1 MGLLSGLIFA
11 LHHEMTALFPITNP
25 VIVFALVAVLILL
38 APIVMGRWR
47 LPGMVGLLAAGAL
60 LGPNA
65 LGVLAR
71 DQSFVLFGT
80 VGLLYIMFTAALEID
95 MAVLKRYR
103 LHSLVFGLLTFAI
116 PMGLGVPV
124 ARYLLGFEWPAAIL
138 LASMFASHTLL
149 TYPIASRLGI
159 ARNQAVTTAVGG
171 TIITDSLALL
181 VLAAIAG
188 MTRGEVDEQFGQRL
202 ALGLSLYVA
211 LILFGVPALARWFF
225 RHVARD
231 GVAEFVFV
239 LATVFT
245 CAAVSHL
252 AGSEPIVGAF
262 LAGLALNRLIP
273 HNSTLMNRIQFTG
286 DALFIPFFLLSVG
299 MLLDFGVFLAGF
311 KAWAVAI
318 SMVATVFVGKW
329 LAAESTRPLLRYS
342 RDQAR
347 VVFGLSVPQAAATLA
362 ATMVGF
368 EIGLFDDAVVNGAI
382 VMILVSCFV
391 APILVDRYGRNMAQ
405 LEALQPSEMTESM
418 QRILVGCSS
427 ATSARPLLDLAMLIR
442 DPVPGQPIY
451 PVTVVDDGEGASE
464 AVAAS
469 EKLLADVVGQLS
481 SANVPAH
488 PLTRID
494 LNAASGILRARR
506 ELRATLT
513 IVGWRQ
519 RSAGTEFFFGSLVE
533 QLLQDRQYSLLAA
546 RLATPLNTCRRIV
559 VAMPPHAELEEGFF
573 AGMANVTRLARQLGV
588 GLLVLCERE
597 HETALRAR
605 LQALRPQCE
614 FRVQTVDAWS
624 GVLRALNELAMP
636 DQLLLFVGVRPGGY
650 AWRTSLGTLPERVA
664 RRFPALNLLVLYLPA
679 ADGESSD
686 VVMSAEDPR

>member
-1 MGLLSGLIFA
+1 M
-11 LHHEMTALFPITNP
+11 
-25 VIVFALVAVLILL
+25 LILL
-38 APIVMGRWR
+38 APIIMGHWR

-103 LHSLVFGLLTFAI
+103 LHSLVFGLLTFSI
-116 PMGLGVPV
+116 PMALGIPVGL
-124 ARYLLGFEWPAAIL
+124 LLGFEWPAAVL

-171 TIITDSLALL
+171 TIVTDSLALL
-181 VLAAIAG
+181 VLAVIAG
-188 MTRGEVDEQFGQRL
+188 MTRGDIDDQFWQRL
-202 ALGLSLYVA
+202 AISLSLYVA
-211 LILFGVPALARWFF
+211 AILFGIPMLARWFF

-245 CAAVSHL
+245 CAALSHL

-299 MLLDFGVFLAGF
+299 MLLDFSVFFSGL
-311 KAWAVAI
+311 KAWAVSI
-318 SMVATVFVGKW
+318 GMLVTVFAAKW

-362 ATMVGF
+362 ATIVGF

-382 VMILVSCFV
+382 VMILVTCFI
-391 APILVDRYGRNMAQ
+391 APIIVDRHGRN
-405 LEALQPSEMTESM
+405 LVETETPLTPDTPESQ
-418 QRILVGCSS
+418 QRILVACSTL
-427 ATSARPLLDLAMLIR
+427 ASARPLVDLAVLLR
-442 DPVPGQPIY
+442 DPAQGQPIY
-451 PVTVVDDGEGASE
+451 PVTVVDESEGAST
-464 AVAAS
+464 AVVQG
-469 EKLLADVVGQLS
+469 ERLLADVAGYLS
-481 SANVPAH
+481 AANVPVH
-488 PLTRID
+488 PVTRVD

-506 ELRATLT
+506 DLRVTLG
-513 IVGWRQ
+513 IVGWRKQ
-519 RSAGTEFFFGSLVE
+519 NIGAEFFFGSLVE
-533 QLLQDRQYSLLAA
+533 QLLQDRSYCLLAA
-546 RLATPLNTCRRIV
+546 RLPGPLNTCKRIV
-559 VAMPPHAELEEGFF
+559 IAIPPHADQEEGFL
-573 AGMANVTRLARQLGV
+573 AGMGNIARLARQIGV
-588 GLLVLCERE
+588 DLLVLCERE
-597 HETALRAR
+597 HEESLHRR
-605 LQALRPQCE
+605 LQAMRPQCE
-614 FRVQTVDAWS
+614 FRVKSLDSW
-624 GVLRALNELAMP
+624 GNVLRSLNELVTP
-636 DQLLLFVGVRPGGY
+636 EQLLVFVGVRPGGY
-650 AWRTSLGTLPERVA
+650 AWRTSLGTLPERVT
-664 RRFPALNLLVLYLPA
+664 RRFPQVNVLVLYLPTA
-679 ADGESSD
+679 EAQELD
-686 VVMSAEDPR
+686 VVMSSDDA

>member
-1 MGLLSGLIFA
+1 MSS
-11 LHHEMTALFPITNP
+11 LFPITNP
-25 VIVFALVAVLILL
+25 VIVFALVAMLILL
-38 APIVMGRWR
+38 APIIMGHWR

-103 LHSLVFGLLTFAI
+103 LHSLVFGLLTFSI
-116 PMGLGVPV
+116 PMALGIPVGL
-124 ARYLLGFEWPAAIL
+124 LLGFDWPATVL

-171 TIITDSLALL
+171 TIVTDSLALL
-181 VLAAIAG
+181 VLAVIAG
-188 MTRGEVDEQFGQRL
+188 MTRGEIDEQFGPRL
-202 ALGLSLYVA
+202 AISLSLYVA
-211 LILFGVPALARWFF
+211 AILFGIPLLARWFF
-225 RHVARD
+225 RHIARD

-245 CAAVSHL
+245 CAALSHL

-299 MLLDFGVFLAGF
+299 MLLDFSVFVSGV

-318 SMVATVFVGKW
+318 GMLATVFAGKW

-362 ATMVGF
+362 ATIVGF

-382 VMILVSCFV
+382 VMILVTCFV
-391 APILVDRYGRNMAQ
+391 APIIVDRYGRNLVETASP
-405 LEALQPSEMTESM
+405 LQPDTPESQ
-418 QRILVGCSS
+418 QRILVACSTLVS
-427 ATSARPLLDLAMLIR
+427 SRPLLDLAVLLR
-442 DPVPGQPIY
+442 DPPQGQPIY
-451 PVTVVDDGEGASE
+451 AVTVVDESEDAST
-464 AVAAS
+464 AVAQG
-469 EKLLADVVGQLS
+469 ERLLADVAGHLS
-481 SANVPAH
+481 AASVPAH
-488 PLTRID
+488 PVTRVD

-506 ELRATLT
+506 DLRVTLG
-513 IVGWRQ
+513 IVGWRKQ
-519 RSAGTEFFFGSLVE
+519 SLGAEFFFGSLVE
-533 QLLQDRQYSLLAA
+533 QLLQDRSYSLLAA
-546 RLATPLNTCRRIV
+546 RLTGPLNTCRRIII
-559 VAMPPHAELEEGFF
+559 AIPPHAEQEEGFL
-573 AGMANVTRLARQLGV
+573 AGMGNITRLARQLGV
-588 GLLVLCERE
+588 ELLVLSERE
-597 HETALRAR
+597 HEAELCKR
-605 LQALRPQCE
+605 LQAIRPSCE
-614 FRVQTVDAWS
+614 FRIQPMDSW
-624 GVLRALNELAMP
+624 GNVLRSLNELLTP
-636 DQLLLFVGVRPGGY
+636 DQLLVFVGVRPGGY
-650 AWRTSLGTLPERVA
+650 AWRTSLGTLPERVS
-664 RRFPALNLLVLYLPA
+664 RRYTQVNVLVLYLPTA
-679 ADGESSD
+679 EVQELD
-686 VVMSAEDPR
+686 VVMPADDT